1 MAYALV
7 GLASAAQAQDR
18 DLTKL
23 SLEDLLSAEITSVAK
38 KPQRVDEAAAAIFVV
53 SQEDIRRSAALDI
66 PDILRMVPGMEVG
79 QLPSGGAAVSAR
91 GFNGLSANKLLVLV
105 DGREIYISDLGGVF
119 WDQQLLPVED
129 IQRIEIVRGPG
140 ATLWGANAV
149 NGVIN
154 IVSKHSVDT
163 LGAAATAEVDSQG
176 ADRFYARFGAQIG
189 ASTTVRAYLTDHSL
203 RDRVE
208 GPSGQSKDF
217 ATGIQ
222 GGFRLD
228 SEPSEKDALTL
239 QGDVQAGHNGLD
251 PILPNSGPR
260 QVQTYSGNNLVGRW
274 SRSFDDRSGFT
285 LQAYWD
291 HIHRSESGLDDS
303 TDQIDLDVS
312 DHFDLTPRNA
322 IIWGAGVRRVSD
334 RVTGSTALFLSPER
348 ALDVWYGTF
357 IENDITLVPDRLNI
371 SIGAKFEHSAD
382 SGFQFQP
389 SIRAIWRS
397 PGGWSVWAAASRAT
411 RTPSR
416 FEGDLTALTPALLL
430 SPGSLTSES
439 MVAYEIGWRGQL
451 HPAVV
456 LDVAAYHQVYDRLI
470 SWGLVG
476 ITPAGLPN
484 VQNGN
489 NGHGRS
495 TGVEAALDL
504 TVNSRWTIKVAGDLL
519 SLRIAPGG
527 INSVNSAN
535 SIDETASPHTQA
547 SVRSLWNVSNTVD
560 LDIWYR
566 RVGKLNGG
574 AVPAYN
580 DLDVHLAWRPTAH
593 LEMTLAGQNLLSQR
607 RIEFSDLGLRLST
620 FVARRAM
627 VKLAVKY

>member
-79 QLPSGGAAVSAR
+79 QLPSTGAAVSAR
-91 GFNGLSANKLLVLV
+91 GFNGRSANKLLVLV
-105 DGREIYISDLGGVF
+105 DGRAIYISDLGGVF
-119 WDQQLLPVED
+119 WDQQLLPLED
-129 IQRIEIVRGPG
+129 IQRIEVVRGPG

-163 LGAAATAEVDSQG
+163 LGAAATAEVDSRG
-176 ADRFYARFGAQIG
+176 ADRFYARFGAQVG
-189 ASTTVRAYLTDHSL
+189 ASTTVRAYLTDRSL
-203 RDRVE
+203 HDRVE
-208 GPSGQSKDF
+208 GPAGQDKEF

-239 QGDVQAGHNGLD
+239 QGDVQAGHSRLET
-251 PILPNSGPR
+251 ILPFSGPV
-260 QVQTYSGNNLVGRW
+260 QVQTNSEDNLIARW

-291 HIHRSESGLDDS
+291 HIHRSESGLDGN
-303 TDQIDLDVS
+303 TDQIDLDFS

-322 IIWGAGVRRVSD
+322 IIWGAGVRRLSD
-334 RVTGSTALFLSPER
+334 RVTGSTDLFISPER
-348 ALDVWYGTF
+348 VRDVWYGTF
-357 IENDITLVPDRLNI
+357 IEDDLAVVPDRLNV
-371 SIGAKFEHSAD
+371 SIGAKFEHNAD

-389 SIRAIWRS
+389 SIRAIWHS
-397 PGGWSVWAAASRAT
+397 PGGWSVWAAVSRAT

-416 FEGDLTALTPALLL
+416 FEGDLTVRTPALLL
-430 SPGSLTSES
+430 SPSNLGSES
-439 MVAYEIGWRGQL
+439 MVSYEIGWRGQI
-451 HPAVV
+451 HPGIV
-456 LDVAAYHQVYDRLI
+456 LDVAAYHQIYDRLI
-470 SWGLVG
+470 SWGLAG
-476 ITPAGLPN
+476 ITPSGLPN

-504 TVNSRWTIKVAGDLL
+504 TINSRWTVKVAGDVS
-519 SLRIAPGG
+519 SLRIVPGG

-535 SIDETASPHTQA
+535 SIDETASPQSQA
-547 SVRSLWNVSNTVD
+547 SVRSLWNVSDAVD
-560 LDIWYR
+560 FDLWYR
-566 RVGKLNGG
+566 RVGSLNGG

-593 LEMTLAGQNLLSQR
+593 LEMTLVGENLLSHR
-607 RIEFSDLGLRLST
+607 RVEFSDPGLRLAAI
-620 FVARRAM
+620 VARRAL